1 MNRSVFYLLIL
12 LVIVSC
18 KQEKK
23 SNEYIDSPIDVPLPI
38 ETELQLEE
46 ETEAELPIAPL
57 AYLKTYSGKYA
68 TQENLLT
75 NGVLSQR
82 LQNLE
87 RFNYKALI
95 QNYNTET
102 SLVIID
108 NIVHMSGCKQHNCPS
123 NAYDFFIDLDND
135 NINVFYFRSNML
147 RVYQEKGLIE
157 LPAEFAKDLN
167 TKKDNAGIGN
177 PDSIESKYEL

>member
-23 SNEYIDSPIDVPLPI
+23 SNEYIDSPMDVPLPA

-46 ETEAELPIAPL
+46 ETEPDLPIAPL
-57 AYLKTYSGKYA
+57 AYLKDYSGKYA
-68 TQENLLT
+68 TQEKVLT
-75 NGVLSQR
+75 DGILAQR
-82 LQNLE
+82 LKNLE
-87 RFNYKALI
+87 RFNYEALI

-102 SLVIID
+102 SIVIVD
-108 NIVHMSGCKQHNCPS
+108 NIVHMSGCKQHNCPA
-123 NAYDFFIDLDND
+123 NAYDFFIDLEND

-157 LPAEFAKDLN
+157 LPAAFAKELEI
-167 TKKDNAGIGN
+167 KKTNAGIGN
-177 PDSIESKYEL
+177 PDSIESNYEL

>member
-1 MNRSVFYLLIL
+1 MKKRVFYIVILLI
-12 LVIVSC
+12 IISC

-23 SNEYIDSPIDVPLPI
+23 TNEYIDSPINTPLPV
-38 ETELQLEE
+38 ETEIQIEE
-46 ETEAELPIAPL
+46 EAEPELPIAPL
-57 AYLKTYSGKYA
+57 AYLKEYSGKYA
-68 TQENLLT
+68 TQENVLT

-87 RFNYKALI
+87 RFNYEALI

-102 SLVIID
+102 KMVVVD
-108 NIVHMSGCKQHNCPS
+108 NILHMSGCKQHNCPS
-123 NAYDFFIDLDND
+123 NAYDFFIDLEND

-157 LPAEFAKDLN
+157 LPAALAKELEI
-167 TKKDNAGIGN
+167 KKTNAGIGN
-177 PDSIESKYEL
+177 PDSIESNYEL

>member
-1 MNRSVFYLLIL
+1 MDKRFFYVLVLLI
-12 LVIVSC
+12 IVSC

-23 SNEYIDSPIDVPLPI
+23 SNEYIDSPINSPLPI
-38 ETELQLEE
+38 ETEIQIEE
-46 ETEAELPIAPL
+46 EVEPELPVAPL
-57 AYLKTYSGKYA
+57 AYLKDYSGKYA
-68 TQENLLT
+68 TQENVFT
-75 NGVLSQR
+75 KGVLSQR
-82 LQNLE
+82 LQNLQ

-102 SLVIID
+102 KMVIVD
-108 NIVHMSGCKQHNCPS
+108 NILHMSGCKQHDCPS
-123 NAYDFFIDLDND
+123 NAYDFYIDLEND

-157 LPAEFAKDLN
+157 LPSEFANELE
-167 TKKDNAGIGN
+167 TKKANAGIGN